1 MMMRLILK
9 MAIAAC
15 AFSAQ
20 AAVVVDGLGF
30 NPEKRP
36 GAALKMYIAPENRV
50 IFKLRQPDGS
60 TREFERDY
68 SRPGALRGA
77 RGWRGAYGGSRI
89 KIKSGPN
96 AKGGE
101 IGYVFDKGRLVKFQ
115 REGSSPVQYTYDR
128 KPPSLPEEESP
139 LLRALMPL
147 TEQAKEKI
155 NRQYK
160 SKWSK
165 SGRLQFPYR
174 NPNRSAM
181 LFSEIA
187 LLALSVALFFRRKML
202 IAGALLVFALSVGCM
217 AWAGSRGAMLG
228 FAAAM
233 AVFMYAKA
241 DWIKLMLR
249 RKSTWVVLGLLLAVV
264 VSWLFL
270 QDTNFLSRGFGEGN
284 KGWSNKLRIEIWRNA
299 PMMIVDAPGGWGN
312 LDFQVGRSYLD
323 WYQPLQVVCL
333 TGSLISDHLTRLAAW
348 GWSGRFL
355 YLFGWFA
362 ILGCSVMLL
371 KNRRNPFPLAVW
383 VAFGITAWFNPMFQE
398 WTLWIVPALSVLPF
412 LCSRPWT
419 APRRYGAVAAISAV
433 AATVLLAAIYAVGT
447 SSPRN
452 EVKVCY
458 DNGRA
463 LVKSTNPSTWI
474 VDDGITLGGILA
486 WKDVRDY
493 FRKNPRTPS
502 VGCVR
507 DVKLLPEKKIRRLV
521 LAGAMGDKWLKH
533 ISKNADARKNL
544 PGSVVF
550 ISPPFPPSAIPPP
563 LLQSCK
569 VEFVVGEFATWYHRN
584 EYAEAPAWVKVIPG
598 MELYIQDW
606 MEIATAQ

>member
-1 MMMRLILK
+1 MIRLILK
-9 MAIAAC
+9 MVIAAC

-30 NPEKRP
+30 NPEKNP
-36 GAALKMYIAPENRV
+36 DAALKMYIAPENRV
-50 IFKLRQPDGS
+50 IFKMRQPNGT

-77 RGWRGAYGGSRI
+77 RGWRGAYGGSKI
-89 KIKSGPN
+89 KILSGPK
-96 AKGGE
+96 AKDGE
-101 IGYVFDKGRLVKFQ
+101 IGYLFDKGKLVKFQ
-115 REGSSPVQYTYDR
+115 REGSSPVQYAYNR
-128 KPPSLPEEESP
+128 EPSALPEEESP
-139 LLRALMPL
+139 LLRAMMPL
-147 TEQAKEKI
+147 TEQTKAKI

-187 LLALSVALFFRRKML
+187 LLALAGVLFFKRKVL
-202 IAGALLVFALSVGCM
+202 ISGALLACMLSVGCM
-217 AWAGSRGAMLG
+217 AWAGSRGATLG
-228 FAAAM
+228 FLAAIT
-233 AVFMYAKA
+233 VFISARS
-241 DWIKLMLR
+241 DRIKSMLR
-249 RKSTWVVLGLLLAVV
+249 KRSTWVVLGLLLVVV

-270 QDTNFLSRGFGEGN
+270 QDTNFLARGFGEGN

-299 PMMIVDAPGGWGN
+299 PMMIADAPGGWGN

-348 GWSGRFL
+348 GWCGRFF
-355 YLFGWFA
+355 YLFGWFV
-362 ILGCSVMLL
+362 IFGCSFVLL
-371 KNRRNPFPLAVW
+371 RYRRNPFPLAVW

-398 WTLWIVPALSVLPF
+398 WTLWIVPALSMLPF
-412 LCSRPWT
+412 MYSRPWT
-419 APRRYGAVAAISAV
+419 APRRYAAVAVISAV
-433 AATVLLAAIYAVGT
+433 AASALLAAIYVIGT
-447 SSPRN
+447 SSPRS

-463 LVKSTNPSTWI
+463 LVKSTNPSIWI

-493 FRKNPRTPS
+493 FRQNPQTPA

-507 DVKLLPEKKIRRLV
+507 DVKLLPEKKFRRLV
-521 LAGAMGDKWLKH
+521 LAGATGDKWLNH
-533 ISKNADARKNL
+533 ISRNVDARKNL
-544 PGSVVF
+544 PESVVF

-563 LLQSCK
+563 LLQACK
-569 VEFVVGEFATWYHRN
+569 VEFVVGEFATWYHLN
-584 EYAEAPAWVKVIPG
+584 EYAEVPSWVRVVPG